1 MGSRVGLP
9 ILFSACKGV
18 VHRLLRILRYMV
30 LNIRQINGVWRVI
43 PLRFSAVVPAS
54 LLRAPSLTFC
64 LQQCALR
71 IRRKQPYRPL

>member
-18 VHRLLRILRYMV
+18 VHRLPRILRCIV
-30 LNIRQINGVWRVI
+30 LNIKRINGVLQVTS
-43 PLRFSAVVPAS
+43 LRFSAVVPTS
-54 LLRAPSLTFC
+54 LLRAPSLVFC
-64 LQQCALR
+64 VQRCALR

>member
-54 LLRAPSLTFC
+54 LLRAPSLAFC
-64 LQQCALR
+64 LQRCEF
-71 IRRKQPYRPL
+71 

>member
-18 VHRLLRILRYMV
+18 VHRLPRILRCIV
-30 LNIRQINGVWRVI
+30 LNIRRINGVWRVM

-54 LLRAPSLTFC
+54 LLRAPSLAFC
-64 LQQCALR
+64 LQRCVLR
-71 IRRKQPYRPL
+71 IRRKRLYRPL

>member
-18 VHRLLRILRYMV
+18 VYRLPRILRCMV
-30 LNIRQINGVWRVI
+30 LNIRRINGVWRVM

-54 LLRAPSLTFC
+54 LLRAPSLVFC
-64 LQQCALR
+64 VQRCALR
-71 IRRKQPYRPL
+71 IRRKQLYRPL

>member
-18 VHRLLRILRYMV
+18 VYRLSRILRCIV
-30 LNIRQINGVWRVI
+30 LNIRRINGVWRVM

-54 LLRAPSLTFC
+54 LLRAPSLVFC
-64 LQQCALR
+64 VQRCALR
-71 IRRKQPYRPL
+71 IRWKRQYRPL

>member
-30 LNIRQINGVWRVI
+30 LNIRRINGV
-43 PLRFSAVVPAS
+43 
-54 LLRAPSLTFC
+54 
-64 LQQCALR
+64 
-71 IRRKQPYRPL
+71 

>member
-18 VHRLLRILRYMV
+18 VHRLSRLLCCIV

-54 LLRAPSLTFC
+54 LLRAPSLAFC
-64 LQQCALR
+64 LQRCEF
-71 IRRKQPYRPL
+71 

>member
-1 MGSRVGLP
+1 MGSPTRLP

-18 VHRLLRILRYMV
+18 VHRLPRILRCMV
-30 LNIRQINGVWRVI
+30 LNIRGINGVWRVM

-64 LQQCALR
+64 LQQCAF
-71 IRRKQPYRPL
+71 